1 MIQGQ
6 LNGIAA
12 HNVQQM
18 NNNRA
23 QLLAAYPGRS
33 APQPPWVTAWPWQGH
48 ATSCI
53 LPGPPA
59 AAAVADS
66 NQVAWRYR
74 CHSAIA
80 DPPPPYTHTPCTGTL
95 PACTGSAT
103 LALPLTCCVA
113 LVPTS
118 MRHHN
123 SFSGQSASSK
133 ASGLDRRHRARR
145 RGCPAVCHAC
155 PVPPWLTVTVTAGE
169 AAGGSSGSWYSAQ
182 ALHAGCALLALSS
195 TWLAAK
201 EPRVDWTA
209 AHRTTAPKLEGTGS
223 AAYGAGPG
231 STRVQGNATGLM
243 RAVHSAH

>member
-80 DPPPPYTHTPCTGTL
+80 DPPPPLHTHTLHGDPSRVHWLCH
-95 PACTGSAT
+95 
-103 LALPLTCCVA
+103 TCFA
-113 LVPTS
+113 PNLL
-118 MRHHN
+118 R
-123 SFSGQSASSK
+123 
-133 ASGLDRRHRARR
+133 GLGADLHAPSQQLLRPVSVEQGFRARQAPPCSQAR
-145 RGCPAVCHAC
+145 LPGG
-155 PVPPWLTVTVTAGE
+155 VPCMPR
-169 AAGGSSGSWYSAQ
+169 AAMADRDRDGRGSSRG
-182 ALHAGCALLALSS
+182 
-195 TWLAAK
+195 
-201 EPRVDWTA
+201 
-209 AHRTTAPKLEGTGS
+209 
-223 AAYGAGPG
+223 
-231 STRVQGNATGLM
+231 
-243 RAVHSAH
+243 